1 MGSTPI
7 YILNYPLKMP
17 HRSLASLD
25 KVMAENVKCL
35 WKPAQSGKTRTIMEI
50 IRADDG
56 VRNHLNILICS
67 NNRLLVAQTNARM
80 ATDLYDG
87 SSSEASSVDEDGPS
101 DDSVIG
107 GVYSWMSGTKK
118 TNITA
123 RDLAMRVLLGEVSM
137 IVCCSHKARF
147 RYLAEMLELLER
159 LSFAKPVNV
168 WIDEADV
175 SVKHWSGD
183 FDFSRFRCVREMTLV
198 SATFDAVFNHYSRIR
213 VMPFPET
220 HPSCY
225 LGLRDCDLQP
235 LDADV
240 RGAGAYVDSVLVAHP
255 EMVQPGM
262 KLFIPGD
269 IERVSHTA
277 IAEYLIKRG
286 CVVLVLNGETKAFL
300 FPDGRRVDLHLTI
313 DDENPVELSQVLAE
327 VYTTYGMERFP
338 FAVTGQ
344 LCLGRGITF
353 QSATFTFDYAII
365 PGVKDAAS
373 AYQCVARVLGN
384 IRNFSPFTPTVYMSS
399 ALLAAV
405 LRQER
410 VATNLAQLVHEN
422 EWADVG
428 AYEVGLAAED
438 VSEITWSK
446 EADGTPKTFASA
458 IEAKEWGTQFLV
470 KTPRA
475 MYPVDA
481 NREKTAQTHYILR
494 EKCVPIVPVREMLS
508 MSGRLTASQGVNP
521 QDSGACPRVHPVLV
535 DGAVRYLVVYKTFFA
550 KSA

>member
-1 MGSTPI
+1 
-7 YILNYPLKMP
+7 MP
-17 HRSLASLD
+17 RRTLATLA

-35 WKPAQSGKTRTIMEI
+35 WKPAQSGKTRTIMEM

-56 VRNHLNILICS
+56 TRNHLNVLICS

-101 DDSVIG
+101 DDNVVG

-137 IVCCSHKARF
+137 IVCCSHKVRF
-147 RYLAEMLELLER
+147 RMLIEMLEYLER
-159 LSFAKPVNV
+159 LSFSKPVNV

-175 SVKHWSGD
+175 SVKHWSGEY
-183 FDFSRFRCVREMTLV
+183 DFSQFRCVREMTLV
-198 SATFDAVFNHYSRIR
+198 SATFDAVFDHYDRIR

-225 LGLRDCDLQP
+225 LGLRDCDLQSF
-235 LDADV
+235 DADA
-240 RGAGAYVDSVLVAHP
+240 RGAGAYVDAVLTAHP
-255 EMVQPGM
+255 EMVKPGM

-269 IERVSHTA
+269 IERLSHTA
-277 IAEYLIKRG
+277 IADYLMKRG
-286 CVVLVLNGETKAFL
+286 CIVLVLNGETKAFL
-300 FPDGRRVDLHLTI
+300 FPDGRRITVPLTL
-313 DDENPVELSQVLAE
+313 DEENPVEVSQVLSE
-327 VYTTYGMERFP
+327 MYTEYGMHVAP

-353 QSATFTFDYAII
+353 QSASFTFDYAII
-365 PGVKDAAS
+365 PGMKDAAS

-384 IRNFSPFTPTVYMSS
+384 IRNFSPFTPTVYMGST
-399 ALLAAV
+399 LLEAV

-410 VATNLAQLVHEN
+410 IATNLAQLVHEN
-422 EWADVG
+422 EWVDVG

-446 EADGTPKTFASA
+446 ESDGTPRTFESA
-458 IEAKEWGTQFLV
+458 MAAKEWGTQNLI

-521 QDSGACPRVHPVLV
+521 EDSGACPRVHPVLV
-535 DGAVRYLVVYKTFFA
+535 NGAVRYLVVYKTFFA
-550 KSA
+550 KPT